1 MRSEK
6 LKVRQK
12 SWFGLCIAIALSS
25 VAVAQT
31 DSLLQEKPSVKVT
44 VFKQKRLAPSQVTLY
59 STVIPTFG
67 QFYNRSY
74 WKVPIFLGLGGW
86 CVYNFIRQNNLYATY
101 RDRYR
106 SALLQ
111 TPVPPNADFN
121 RRLRDFHRGQ
131 RDEFAVYIALIYV
144 LSILDAYIDAHLFDF
159 DTSDVLTVAPTIQ
172 NNPTVT
178 LLELKIAF

>member
-1 MRSEK
+1 MKTEK
-6 LKVRQK
+6 LKVKQK
-12 SWFGLCIAIALSS
+12 CWLGLCIAIALSS

-31 DSLLQEKPSVKVT
+31 DSLLQEKPSVKAT
-44 VFKQKRLAPSQVTLY
+44 VFKQKRLSPSQVTLY

-86 CVYNFIRQNNLYATY
+86 CAYNFIRQNTLYATY
-101 RDRYR
+101 RDRYQN
-106 SALLQ
+106 ALAQ

-131 RDEFAVYIALIYV
+131 RDEFAVYLVLVYA

-172 NNPTVT
+172 NKPTVT
-178 LLELKIAF
+178 LLQLNIEF